1 MIGSAGQ
8 VILDVKKIME
18 EDPYFA
24 VLGLVCSMVKF
35 FSGNSEFDELMAEL
49 FKIEQ
54 QIDFLQ

>member
-1 MIGSAGQ
+1 
-8 VILDVKKIME
+8 ME

>member
-1 MIGSAGQ
+1 VIGSAGT

>member
-1 MIGSAGQ
+1 MIGSAGT